1 MRMGLFSKNTVAKT
15 NDAPPVVGRDLKREL
30 LPLSEVGRFAIEQK
44 NKLQNEEKVTIDG
57 VEKIQDSFKVVED
70 KYEGISTS
78 VEEFK
83 SEFDNVRTVT
93 EHLDEII
100 QKLKDTADESH
111 AGMEHVDESSRSVA
125 DTIDEMQG
133 VFDEFQKSLDDIREK
148 VAQINSVANQTN
160 LLALNASIE
169 AARAGEAG
177 RGFAVV
183 ATQVNELSQEIKEMV
198 VAIDESMEDLELKNQ
213 NLRDSLGNTKGAI
226 DESHENIES
235 TQGVISSIKDVA
247 DEVAGESDK
256 MTHVFQNCDTAIDSI
271 TGNILDS
278 KQYFTAVDDDIADIK
293 VKITQKGFMFE
304 DMNNVLSQ
312 IKPLIYGVVEDNKR

>member
-1 MRMGLFSKNTVAKT
+1 MGLFGKKTTGAVETVT
-15 NDAPPVVGRDLKREL
+15 APTTPVRVKEQSF
-30 LPLSEVGRFAIEQK
+30 LPLKEVGRYAIEQK
-44 NKLQNEEKVTIDG
+44 TKLQNEEAVTING
-57 VEKIQDSFKVVED
+57 IEKVQRSFRVVED
-70 KYEGISTS
+70 KYEGITTS

-100 QKLKDTADESH
+100 RKLKDTADESH
-111 AGMEHVDESSRSVA
+111 AGMEHVDRSSKSVA
-125 DTIDEMQG
+125 TTIDEMQG

-226 DESHENIES
+226 EESHENIES

-247 DEVAGESDK
+247 DEVAGESDQ
-256 MTHVFQNCDTAIDSI
+256 MTRVFENCDAAIDSI

-278 KQYFTAVDDDIADIK
+278 KQYFTAVDDDITDIK
-293 VKITQKGFMFE
+293 NKITKKGFMFE

-312 IKPLIYGVVEDNKR
+312 IDPLVRELEKEFR

>member
-1 MRMGLFSKNTVAKT
+1 
-15 NDAPPVVGRDLKREL
+15 
-30 LPLSEVGRFAIEQK
+30 
-44 NKLQNEEKVTIDG
+44 
-57 VEKIQDSFKVVED
+57 
-70 KYEGISTS
+70 
-78 VEEFK
+78 
-83 SEFDNVRTVT
+83 
-93 EHLDEII
+93 
-100 QKLKDTADESH
+100 
-111 AGMEHVDESSRSVA
+111 
-125 DTIDEMQG
+125 MQG

-256 MTHVFQNCDTAIDSI
+256 M
-271 TGNILDS
+271 
-278 KQYFTAVDDDIADIK
+278 
-293 VKITQKGFMFE
+293 
-304 DMNNVLSQ
+304 
-312 IKPLIYGVVEDNKR
+312 R